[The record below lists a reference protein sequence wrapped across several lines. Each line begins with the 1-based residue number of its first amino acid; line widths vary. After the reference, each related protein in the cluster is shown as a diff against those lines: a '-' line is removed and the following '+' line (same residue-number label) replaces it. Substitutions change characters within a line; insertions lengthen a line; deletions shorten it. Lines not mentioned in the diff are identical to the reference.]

1 MDRRSFLGGMLL
13 SGLGGF
19 SLKALAGTMTMSQG
33 MSGMM
38 APGALLDPALLSA
51 GADLASLPTLANES
65 RQAGMFK
72 ATLVAE
78 PLSVPLLSS
87 GPTGFWAY
95 NGTLPGPLIDVTE
108 GDTVEITLVNRLT
121 QPTTIH
127 WHGLPVPPDQDG
139 NPHDAV
145 APGQSHTYRFVLPV
159 GCAGSYWYHPHP
171 HLLAAEQVYHG
182 LAGGFIV
189 RARHDPL
196 AQIPERLL
204 ILSDLKLD
212 ATGQIAANDGNDWM
226 NGREGQF
233 VLTNG
238 QNRPLLRF
246 SPQGQERWRVWNA
259 NSARYLR
266 LQLPGSMLT
275 LVGTD
280 GGLLEKP
287 HPGLAEYLLAP
298 GQRAEFIVE
307 AGSRRD
313 RARLIGAV
321 YDRGKM
327 GDVAPDSPITILDV
341 DFSAVGAS
349 VPASLPDRLADILDL
364 GTPVA
369 QKRVVFSESMSM
381 RNGQH
386 SMKFLVNGKQYDM
399 NRIDL
404 TSRVGEVEMW
414 EIVNQSDMDHP
425 FHLHGTQFQ
434 VLSREMDGV
443 SVAEPYKAWHDT
455 VNLKSGETV
464 RIKTVQCWP
473 GIRMF
478 HCHILE
484 HEAAGMMG
492 QLKVI

>member
-19 SLKALAGTMTMSQG
+19 SLKTLAETLPQAM
-33 MSGMM
+33 
-38 APGALLDPALLSA
+38 PGPVGSAALLDPALLSA
-51 GADLASLPTLANES
+51 GADLAAMPKLINES
-65 RQAGMFK
+65 RQAGLFK
-72 ATLVAE
+72 ATLIAA
-78 PLSVPLLSS
+78 PARVPLLST
-87 GPTGFWAY
+87 GPTEFWAY
-95 NGTLPGPLIDVTE
+95 NGSLPGPLIEVTE
-108 GDTVEITLVNRLT
+108 GDNVEITLVNQLT

-127 WHGLPVPPDQDG
+127 WHGLPVPPGQDG

-145 APGQSHTYRFVLPV
+145 APGQSHTYRFTLPV

-171 HLLAAEQVYHG
+171 HLLAAEQVYRG
-182 LAGGFIV
+182 MAGGFIV
-189 RARHDPL
+189 RARQDPL
-196 AQIPERLL
+196 AQIPERSL

-212 ATGQIAANDGNDWM
+212 ARGQIAPNDSDDWM

-238 QNRPLLRF
+238 QNRPVLRF
-246 SPQGQERWRVWNA
+246 SPQGRERWRVWNA

-266 LQLPGSMLT
+266 LQLPGSTLT

-287 HPGLAEYLLAP
+287 QAGLEEYLLAP
-298 GQRAEFIVE
+298 GQRAEFIVD
-307 AGSRRD
+307 AGQRRD
-313 RARLIGAV
+313 LAKLVSAV

-327 GDVAPDSPITILDV
+327 GDVAPEHPIAILSV
-341 DFSAVGAS
+341 DFSAVSAS
-349 VPASLPDRLADILDL
+349 ALPPLPDKLVVIPDL
-364 GTPVA
+364 GKPVA
-369 QKRVVFSESMSM
+369 HKRVVFSESMSM

-386 SMKFLVNGKQYDM
+386 EMKFLVNGRQYDM

-404 TSRVGEVEMW
+404 KSRAGDVEVW
-414 EIVNQSDMDHP
+414 EIANQADMDHP

-434 VLSREMDGV
+434 VLSRELDGEAIAV
-443 SVAEPYKAWHDT
+443 PYKAWHDT

-464 RIKTVQCWP
+464 RIKTVQHWP